1 VGTGV
6 GAGVETGVFPA
17 EQAEK
22 TRSIMRERE
31 RITIFIND
39 LSLKSAYF

>member
-1 VGTGV
+1 MGTGV

-22 TRSIMRERE
+22 TRSMMRDKD
-31 RITIFIND
+31 RITFFIND